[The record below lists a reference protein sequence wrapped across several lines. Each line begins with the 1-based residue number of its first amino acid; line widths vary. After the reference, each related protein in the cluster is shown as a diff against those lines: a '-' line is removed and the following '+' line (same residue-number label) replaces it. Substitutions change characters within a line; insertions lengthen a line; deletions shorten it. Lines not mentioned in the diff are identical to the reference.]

1 MDSHTAQVQELFLN
15 PLRVLAEYDT
25 TYKTHVAYCLETGSV
40 VTAETAD
47 DLKTMMKELLE
58 DEISFAIA
66 NKNLTNLFST
76 PASFDVFLKWQE
88 AAKNGVEDI
97 TLDIENPIRPK
108 GPEGAKRQSSFIAR
122 VTHVDVP
129 LEQKAQKVAV
139 IMKADKGQFDEVLR
153 RMLEKP
159 PQKTS
164 EIHKPKREPKAQGQD
179 QK

>member
-1 MDSHTAQVQELFLN
+1 MLHPKAYPKLLILTDLRKIVIIEGKSPHRGPVGSWVKRRRMDNMDSHTAQVQELFLN

-122 VTHVDVP
+122 VTHV
-129 LEQKAQKVAV
+129 AA
-139 IMKADKGQFDEVLR
+139 
-153 RMLEKP
+153 
-159 PQKTS
+159 
-164 EIHKPKREPKAQGQD
+164 
-179 QK
+179 

>member
-1 MDSHTAQVQELFLN
+1 MAQMDLHTAQGEERFLN

-40 VTAETAD
+40 VTAETVD

-58 DEISFAIA
+58 DEISFALA

-76 PASFDVFLKWQE
+76 PASFDVFIKWQE

-108 GPEGAKRQSSFIAR
+108 GPGETKRKSTFLAR
-122 VTHVDVP
+122 VTHI
-129 LEQKAQKVAV
+129 AA
-139 IMKADKGQFDEVLR
+139 
-153 RMLEKP
+153 
-159 PQKTS
+159 
-164 EIHKPKREPKAQGQD
+164 
-179 QK
+179 